1 MSATLLGAGW
11 VCGGALTIASRQMP
25 LDSLF
30 GDLLRARP
38 LPGISLSN
46 PFYNK
51 YRKAKKDSLKIF
63 AARSKVASETSSPGS
78 TGRRRE
84 AMH

>member
-30 GDLLRARP
+30 GDLLESSPVAWY
-38 LPGISLSN
+38 IFIQSLSTEK
-46 PFYNK
+46 PK
-51 YRKAKKDSLKIF
+51 RI
-63 AARSKVASETSSPGS
+63 R
-78 TGRRRE
+78 
-84 AMH
+84 